1 MISLINNFKYLP
13 FLLISS
19 CIAPPSLYQ
28 EAFFRS
34 KEAITSNDLVINK
47 AMRDLPYAM
56 QLAKI
61 GNSDEVLLVLAEARY
76 DYLTWSSSSK
86 ELITTF
92 NGKIIKTSG
101 LINDIN
107 IINPPNIKNVYL
119 NIFDK
124 SDKNKAHRSF
134 IDFSSPKA
142 SSLEIYYSYEFEGVD
157 IIKSRL
163 NDKEITTTLIAE
175 NYNIPIIKFKG
186 VNFYWI
192 NSEGSVVKSIQKI
205 EPYGKNIR
213 LQSLKKYNG
222 N

>member
-1 MISLINNFKYLP
+1 MPLL
-13 FLLISS
+13 FLYS

-34 KEAITSNDLVINK
+34 KEVISSNDFVINN
-47 AMRDLPYAM
+47 AIRDLPYAM
-56 QLAKI
+56 QLAKM

-101 LINDIN
+101 LTNDIN
-107 IINPPNIKNVYL
+107 IISPPNIKDIYL
-119 NIFDK
+119 NMHDK
-124 SDKNKAHRSF
+124 VNKKLSHRSF

-142 SSLEIYYSYEFEGVD
+142 TALEIFYSYKLDGTH
-157 IIKSRL
+157 IIKNRL
-163 NDKEITTTLIAE
+163 NNKEISTTMIIE

-186 VNFYWI
+186 VNYYWVDT
-192 NSEGSVVKSIQKI
+192 EGSTIKSVQKI
-205 EPYGKNIR
+205 EPYGFNIKFER
-213 LQSLKKYNG
+213 LKKYNG
-222 N
+222 S